1 MSPQKWDENHPARIL
16 LLKEMNEGR
25 IPLDSNEMGP
35 AEVYYKY
42 HSTVEFQVEGMEY
55 NSTFT
60 SRLRRL
66 REQIRRDQGK
76 PEKATKTKTA
86 RKKKDVSLTWNEN
99 HPARILLYKEIAEGR
114 IPLDEKEMGPAEV
127 WCTYHDTLEFQ
138 MDGVEFNDNFAT
150 RLSSL
155 RAIVKRDQGRAA
167 NDRKALEKAMKNHPV
182 QELNHR
188 GEPQWNGSL
197 AQALLQQDMAEGKH
211 ETMRPSELWEARP
224 EYKEAFSRKDDFRWK
239 IRQEIRTKKYL
250 YTLEYRAEEKLR
262 KNLKK
267 EGIVLPDQDEDLD
280 GVMDLEEMEDT

>member
-16 LLKEMNEGR
+16 LCKEIKEGR
-25 IPLDSNEMGP
+25 IPMDSSEMGP

-42 HSTVEFQVEGMEY
+42 HDTVEFQVEGMEY

-66 REQIRRDQGK
+66 REQIKRGQGK
-76 PEKATKTKTA
+76 AEKGTKTK
-86 RKKKDVSLTWNEN
+86 KKKKEISLTWNEN

-114 IPLDEKEMGPAEV
+114 IPLNEQEMGPAEV
-127 WCTYHDTLEFQ
+127 WCTYHNTLEFQ
-138 MDGVEFNDNFAT
+138 MDGMEFNGNFAT

-167 NDRKALEKAMKNHPV
+167 SDRKALEKAMKNHPV
-182 QELNHR
+182 PELNHR

-197 AQALLQQDMAEGKH
+197 AQALLQQDMVEGKH
-211 ETMRPSELWEARP
+211 ETIRPSELWETRP
-224 EYKEAFSRKDDFRWK
+224 EYKEAFSRKNDFRWK

-267 EGIVLPDQDEDLD
+267 EGIVLPDQDEAV
-280 GVMDLEEMEDT
+280 GGIIMDLEMER